1 MNNDIN
7 INDTVRSFD
16 FDMHRDLTGER
27 ACYIEGIVT
36 GFTHLEGC
44 ERYAIRV
51 TREVWGGEEVE
62 IRRDQVFPP
71 VNETRSWLGGTTNN
85 VEQIEAA

>member
-1 MNNDIN
+1 MNIE

-36 GFTHLEGC
+36 GFTVSGL
-44 ERYAIRV
+44 
-51 TREVWGGEEVE
+51 
-62 IRRDQVFPP
+62 
-71 VNETRSWLGGTTNN
+71 
-85 VEQIEAA
+85 